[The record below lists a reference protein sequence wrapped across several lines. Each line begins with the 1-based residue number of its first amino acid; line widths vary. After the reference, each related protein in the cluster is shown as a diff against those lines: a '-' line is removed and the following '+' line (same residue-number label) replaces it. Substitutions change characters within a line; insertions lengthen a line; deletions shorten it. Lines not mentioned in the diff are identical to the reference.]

1 MIHKIQGAEAQMADR
16 LKTIQRRLE
25 QRESELDSVKSL
37 FVEKLKVLE
46 SNFAEISEHL
56 LRSE

>member
-1 MIHKIQGAEAQMADR
+1 MADKM
-16 LKTIQRRLE
+16 KTIQRRLE
-25 QRESELDSVKSL
+25 QREAELDSVKSL

-56 LRSE
+56 LRS

>member
-1 MIHKIQGAEAQMADR
+1 MIHKIQGAETQMADR

-56 LRSE
+56 LRS